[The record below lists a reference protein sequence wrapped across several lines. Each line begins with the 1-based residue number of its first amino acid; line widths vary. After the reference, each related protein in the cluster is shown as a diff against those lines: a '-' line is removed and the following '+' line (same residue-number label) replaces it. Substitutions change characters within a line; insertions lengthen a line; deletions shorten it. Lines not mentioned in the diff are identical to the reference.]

1 MLKFIL
7 LASTVV
13 LMTTTA
19 GAQHVITVPPEH
31 PKTPI
36 PVEDRTQ
43 QVYIKRSGTTERIDM
58 YPGMIWRYEAKEAIK
73 HVYIGDED
81 LVFVKPGET
90 DRVLYIGAFNKTGG
104 NLGGNTDN
112 KGGGTTV
119 IVNNGNNNSSDN
131 NGDKAGG
138 KTGGITNV
146 ILEDI
151 DHEPIANI
159 LVVALPSHL
168 RQDEGLV
175 RVLRD
180 GRYYTTYQCRVW
192 HGVPDCP
199 QVPTSL
205 PQPR

>member
-1 MLKFIL
+1 MLKLIM

-13 LMTTTA
+13 LITTTA
-19 GAQHVITVPPEH
+19 GAQHIITVPPDQ
-31 PKTPI
+31 PKTPTA
-36 PVEDRTQ
+36 VEDRSQ
-43 QVYIKRSGTTERIDM
+43 LVHIKRSGTTERIDM
-58 YPGMIWRYEAKEAIK
+58 YPGMIWRYEAKQAIK

-81 LVFVKPGET
+81 LVFVRPGET

-119 IVNNGNNNSSDN
+119 IMNNGNNNTSDN
-131 NGDKAGG
+131 NSDKAGG

-159 LVVALPSHL
+159 LIVALPTYL
-168 RQDEGLV
+168 REDEGLV

-180 GRYYTTYQCRVW
+180 GRHWTTYQCRVS
-192 HGVPDCP
+192 HCQEVPI
-199 QVPTSL
+199 SL
-205 PQPR
+205 PQPK

>member
-19 GAQHVITVPPEH
+19 GAQHVITVPPDQ
-31 PKTPI
+31 PKTPTA
-36 PVEDRTQ
+36 VEDRSQ
-43 QVYIKRSGTTERIDM
+43 QVRIKRSGTTERIDM
-58 YPGMIWRYEAKEAIK
+58 YPGMIWRYEAKQAIK
-73 HVYIGDED
+73 HVYVGDED

-104 NLGGNTDN
+104 NVGGNTDN
-112 KGGGTTV
+112 KAGGTTV
-119 IVNNGNNNSSDN
+119 VVNANGNTGDN
-131 NGDKAGG
+131 NGDKTGG

-146 ILEDI
+146 ILQDI

-159 LVVALPSHL
+159 MIVALPSYL
-168 RQDEGLV
+168 REDEGLV

-180 GRYYTTYQCRVW
+180 GRYWTSYQCGVS
-192 HGVPDCP
+192 HGVSHCG

-205 PQPR
+205 AQPK

>member
-31 PKTPI
+31 PKTPT

-58 YPGMIWRYEAKEAIK
+58 YPGMIWRYEAKQAIK
-73 HVYIGDED
+73 HVYVGDED

-90 DRVLYIGAFNKTGG
+90 DRVLYIGAFNKTGV
-104 NLGGNTDN
+104 GGDD
-112 KGGGTTV
+112 KAGGTTV
-119 IVNNGNNNSSDN
+119 NVNTNGNTGDN
-131 NGDKAGG
+131 NGDKG

-146 ILEDI
+146 ILQDI

-159 LVVALPSHL
+159 LIVALPSYL
-168 RQDEGLV
+168 RDDEGLV
-175 RVLRD
+175 RILRN
-180 GRYYTTYQCRVW
+180 GRYYTNYQCGVR
-192 HGVPDCP
+192 HGVSHCR

-205 PQPR
+205 EQPK